1 MTVNTPS
8 KDDGRGLRER
18 LEDIPRGACRRGG
31 VQMGRYD
38 SPGRGD
44 CKPEEKGEGGRVG
57 SEGFEYRGTAL
68 ERFGGE
74 AEGR

>member
-1 MTVNTPS
+1 
-8 KDDGRGLRER
+8 
-18 LEDIPRGACRRGG
+18 
-31 VQMGRYD
+31 MGRYD

-44 CKPEEKGEGGRVG
+44 CKPEKKGEGGRVG